1 MKREINAKISKIE
14 SEYDTVREDLK
25 SLNQKIEGV
34 RQRCVDSDK
43 EIRTLQQKLE
53 MILKTSQRG
62 WKIKSIKMIGKRH

>member
-14 SEYDTVREDLK
+14 SEYDAVREDLK

-43 EIRTLQQKLE
+43 EIRTLQHETRNDIENITKGME
-53 MILKTSQRG
+53 N
-62 WKIKSIKMIGKRH
+62 KINKDDMERH